1 MRMMLMDA
9 KTLIGPPVNASGDYD
24 GLLEDI
30 IAGVL
35 AEADDYMG
43 VSYQA
48 VAGAIAYFDGG
59 KSTLYLPHVNIS
71 DVSVEVDGVELT
83 EDEYVVYPMTGKI
96 VAKTGS
102 ISGFPTATDYSP
114 GRFSAGQ
121 RNVKVTYGGGYE
133 EDDYP
138 LDLRRKILKQVAY
151 EFRRR
156 NDPGLSA
163 VSYPDGT
170 VSKFALTEWLPD
182 VEAMFSRKRRI
193 SI

>member
-1 MRMMLMDA
+1 MTMLIDA

-35 AEADDYMG
+35 AEADDFMG

-48 VAGAIAYFDGG
+48 VTDAIAYFDGG
-59 KSTLYLPHVNIS
+59 KSTLYLPHVN
-71 DVSVEVDGVELT
+71 VTVASVEVDGVALSA
-83 EDEYVVYPMTGKI
+83 DEFVVYPEAGKI
-96 VAKTGS
+96 VGKTGS

-114 GRFSAGQ
+114 GRFAAGQ
-121 RNVKVTYGGGYE
+121 RNVKVTYSGGYE
-133 EDDYP
+133 EDAYP
-138 LDLRRKILKQVAY
+138 LDLRRKLLKQVAY

-156 NDPGLSA
+156 SDPGLSA

-170 VSKFALTEWLPD
+170 VSKFAIAEWLED
-182 VEAMFSRKRRI
+182 VEAMLSRKRRI
-193 SI
+193 FI

>member
-1 MRMMLMDA
+1 MTMLMDA
-9 KTLIGPPVNASGDYD
+9 KTLIGPPVNASGEYD

-30 IAGVL
+30 ITGVL

-48 VAGAIAYFDGG
+48 VEGAIAYFDGG
-59 KSTLYLPHVNIS
+59 KSTLYLPHINVS
-71 DVSVEVDGVELT
+71 DVSVEVDGVELAA
-83 EDEYVVYPMTGKI
+83 DEYVVYPEAGKVI
-96 VAKTGS
+96 AKTGS

-114 GRFSAGQ
+114 GRFSSGQ
-121 RNVKVTYGGGYE
+121 RNVKVTYSGGYE
-133 EDDYP
+133 EDAYP
-138 LDLRRKILKQVAY
+138 SDLRRKLLKQVAY

-170 VSKFALTEWLPD
+170 VSKFAIGEWLGD
-182 VEAMFSRKRRI
+182 VEAMLSRKRRI
-193 SI
+193 FL

>member
-1 MRMMLMDA
+1 MTMLMDA
-9 KTLIGPPVNASGDYD
+9 KTLVGPPVNASGDYD

-30 IAGVL
+30 IDGVL
-35 AEADDYMG
+35 TEADDYMG

-59 KSTLYLPHVNIS
+59 KSTLYLPHVNVS

-83 EDEYVVYPMTGKI
+83 EDEFVVYPETGK
-96 VAKTGS
+96 VRAKTGTL
-102 ISGFPTATDYSP
+102 SGFPTASETA
-114 GRFSAGQ
+114 GGTFSSGQ
-121 RNVKVTYGGGYE
+121 RNVKVTYSGGYE
-133 EDDYP
+133 EDNYP
-138 LDLRRKILKQVAY
+138 ADLRRKLLKQVAY

-182 VEAMFSRKRRI
+182 VEAMFSRNRRI
-193 SI
+193 FL

>member
-1 MRMMLMDA
+1 MLMDA

-59 KSTLYLPHVNIS
+59 KSTVYLPHVNVS
-71 DVSVEVDGVELT
+71 EVSVEVDGVALSS
-83 EDEYVVYPMTGKI
+83 DEFVVYPEAGKI
-96 VAKTGS
+96 FAKTGS
-102 ISGFPTATDYSP
+102 ISGFPTATDYAP

-121 RNVKVTYGGGYE
+121 RNVKVTYSGGYE

-138 LDLRRKILKQVAY
+138 PWLKRKLLKQVAY

-170 VSKFALTEWLPD
+170 VSKFAIDEWLGD
-182 VEAMFSRKRRI
+182 VEAVLSRKRRI
-193 SI
+193 FI

>member
-1 MRMMLMDA
+1 MTMLMDA

-48 VAGAIAYFDGG
+48 VEGAIAYFDGG
-59 KSTLYLPHVNIS
+59 KSTIYLPHVNVS
-71 DVSVEVDGVELT
+71 DVSVEVDGVALT
-83 EDEYVVYPMTGKI
+83 ADEYVVYPEAGKI

-114 GRFSAGQ
+114 GRFAAGQ
-121 RNVKVTYGGGYE
+121 RNVETNYNGGYA
-133 EDDYP
+133 EDSYP
-138 LDLRRKILKQVAY
+138 ASLRRKLLKQVSY

-156 NDPGLSA
+156 SDPGLSA
-163 VSYPDGT
+163 VAYPDGS
-170 VSKFALTEWLPD
+170 VQKYAIGEWLLD
-182 VEAMFSRKRRI
+182 VEAELLRRRRI
-193 SI
+193 SL